1 LLLNYNMIFRF
12 LFLFATVCGFAQK
25 NATPFE
31 IEGINKNGV
40 FGLTISPDG
49 KEAFWVNSN
58 GGRDTL
64 AIMQSKKV
72 NEKWQKP
79 EIAKFSENL
88 TWKNI
93 DPMFSP
99 DGKTLLFQSN
109 RPVEGKSD
117 RKRFDIWAV
126 KKVNNGW
133 SQEYHLGNTINTDD
147 SESFASMTKD
157 GSVYF
162 MKENPDGK
170 GKSDIYV
177 SRFVK
182 GEFQTPINIGIPINT
197 IERESNPFIA
207 PDESF
212 ILYFTTKPE
221 GSFGEID
228 LLISFNE
235 NGKWSEPK
243 NLGSKINTTLA
254 EFCPFYHKKEKRLY
268 FSRQKNLPN
277 KRMEENLFF
286 IDFDPK
292 DYKNK

>member
-1 LLLNYNMIFRF
+1 MTLRI
-12 LFLFATVCGFAQK
+12 LFLFISISGFAQIK
-25 NATPFE
+25 ATPFE
-31 IEGINKNGV
+31 IEGITKNGV

-64 AIMQSKKV
+64 ALMQSKKV

-88 TWKNI
+88 SWKNI

-109 RPVEGKSD
+109 RPVEGKPD

-126 KKVNNGW
+126 KKDKNGW
-133 SQEYHLGNTINTDD
+133 GKEYHLGNTINTDE
-147 SESFASMTKD
+147 SESFASMTNN
-157 GSVYF
+157 GSIYF
-162 MKENPDGK
+162 MKDNPDGK
-170 GKSDIYV
+170 GSSDIYV

-182 GEFQTPINIGIPINT
+182 GEFQTPVNIGLPINT
-197 IERESNPFIA
+197 TERESNPYVS
-207 PDESF
+207 PDENF
-212 ILYFTTKPE
+212 ILYFSTKPE
-221 GSFGEID
+221 GNFGEID

-243 NLGSKINTTLA
+243 NLGSEINTALA

-268 FSRQKNLPN
+268 FSRLKNLPN

-292 DYKNK
+292 HYKNK